1 MGGCVN
7 WDPTFFRDPAL
18 PCLPHVS
25 ILVALQETPFVCP
38 PTTRAIPLVSPSF
51 KLQFA
56 SSIMTES
63 CPIHIAIA
71 VPASLMRVVRPFVHF
86 HLDPVD

>member
-25 ILVALQETPFVCP
+25 ILVALQEA